1 MTYRHL
7 PHGPALRRE
16 PCFLCRGTGRYLYDR
31 PAWRTP
37 HFEGACWRCDGLG
50 YAWRPLT
57 LAERLKASLAALTE
71 RLTRTPARVRTMAL
85 RTDPSGA
92 KGGTT

>member
-7 PHGPALRRE
+7 PAGPALHRK
-16 PCFLCRGTGRYLYDR
+16 PCSTCRGTGRYLYDC
-31 PAWRTP
+31 PAWLTP

-57 LAERLKASLAALTE
+57 LAERLKARLAAILE
-71 RLTRTPARVRTMAL
+71 RLTRTPARARTMAL
-85 RTDPSGA
+85 RTDRSGA
-92 KGGTT
+92 KGDVT